1 MANTGDDGGHS
12 HGLGGFREADQ
23 RKLMLSLAIT
33 AAVMVLE
40 LAGGFLTNSLALI
53 SDAGHMFT
61 HCFAIIIA
69 LTAIVIARQPPC
81 CHRTYGMHRAEVL
94 AAFTNGLFL
103 LVVVAFV
110 LWESIGRILHPE
122 EVFGFQMLLVALIG
136 LATNLA
142 SIYIL
147 RGAHKDNLNVR
158 SVVYHMGADAAASVG
173 VVAAAVTI
181 MYTGWYI
188 LDPLVSVGISV
199 LIVAWAIGILRESGA
214 ILLQTAPPGT
224 DADTLSAD
232 LLDKFS
238 GLEDIYNVHVWTV
251 TTNMR
256 VFTGH
261 VRMKEK
267 VKDPSQIVG
276 RMNRYLAKEHGIV
289 ESTIQVDGEDA
300 PRTCTL
306 PGAENRI
313 YGCKKR
319 D

>member
-1 MANTGDDGGHS
+1 MAHTGDDCGHS
-12 HGLGGFREADQ
+12 HGLGGLREADQ
-23 RKLMLSLAIT
+23 RKLALSLAIT

-40 LAGGFLTNSLALI
+40 VVGGFITNSLALI

-61 HCFAIIIA
+61 HCFAIVIA

-81 CHRTYGMHRAEVL
+81 CHKTYGMHRAEVL

-103 LVVVAFV
+103 LVVVAFI
-110 LWESIGRILHPE
+110 LWESVGRIIHPE

-136 LATNLA
+136 LATNLV

-147 RGAHKDNLNVR
+147 RGTRKDNLNVR
-158 SVVYHMGADAAASVG
+158 SVVYHLGADAAASVG
-173 VVAAAVTI
+173 VAVTI

-188 LDPLVSVGISV
+188 LDPVVSVGISV
-199 LIVAWAIGILRESGA
+199 LIIAWATGILRESGA

-224 DADTLSAD
+224 DADTLSVE
-232 LLDKFS
+232 LLEKFR
-238 GLEDIYNVHVWTV
+238 GLEDIYDVHVWTV
-251 TTNMR
+251 TTDMR

-261 VRMKEK
+261 VRMKKK
-267 VKDPSQIVG
+267 VKDPTRIVG
-276 RMNRYLAKEHGIV
+276 LMNRYLAKEHGIV

-306 PGAENRI
+306 PSAENRI
-313 YGCKKR
+313 YGCKK
-319 D
+319 